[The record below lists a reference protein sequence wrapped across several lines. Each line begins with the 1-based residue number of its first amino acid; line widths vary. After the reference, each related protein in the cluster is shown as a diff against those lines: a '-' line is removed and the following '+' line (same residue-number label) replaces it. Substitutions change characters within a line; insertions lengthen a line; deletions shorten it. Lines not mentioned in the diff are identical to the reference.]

1 MIEQAMLIE
10 YAAEYGICVTP
21 TQAQRFAV
29 YAELLVDWNQR
40 INLTAITAPHE
51 IVLKHFVDSLTALTV
66 LPPRTGEP
74 LSLIDV
80 GTGAGF
86 PGVPLAILRD
96 DIQLTLLDSLNKR
109 LVFLRELCAAVEV
122 PVTLLHARAEE
133 GGRKPELRERF
144 DVATAR
150 AVAALPTLCE
160 YCLPFVKVGGRFIA
174 MKGPDGGAELQAAE
188 KACRLL
194 GAKCGEM
201 RQIWLPN
208 RPQAADV
215 SERRLIVLEKV
226 SPTPVKYPRQSAKI
240 AKQPL

>member
-21 TQAQRFAV
+21 AQAQRFAV

-133 GGRKPELRERF
+133 GGANRSCGNALTWRPP
-144 DVATAR
+144 AR
-150 AVAALPTLCE
+150 WRRCRHCVS
-160 YCLPFVKVGGRFIA
+160 IA
-174 MKGPDGGAELQAAE
+174 CPSSRWADGL
-188 KACRLL
+188 
-194 GAKCGEM
+194 
-201 RQIWLPN
+201 
-208 RPQAADV
+208 
-215 SERRLIVLEKV
+215 
-226 SPTPVKYPRQSAKI
+226 SP
-240 AKQPL
+240 